1 MLDFSIDQGRCTG
14 CGACVHDCPAR
25 VLELVEGKA
34 GMVAGKA
41 EECIKCQH
49 CLAIC
54 PVEAVTIG
62 GVHASDCLKLD
73 GQFPTPEQLELLM
86 RGRRSVRA
94 YKRENLPPELIQRL
108 VEVAWQ
114 APTGVNDRQVLF
126 TVIDDLQTMDRM
138 RQELMGELAK
148 VVRGGTLP
156 ERLAMYAKFVELW
169 ETKKIDILFRGAP
182 HLIIASAP
190 KDSPCPHE
198 DCLIAL
204 SYFELY
210 AHCQNVGTVW
220 DGLAKWA
227 FEALIPGFPHR
238 LGVPKDHKLGY
249 VMAFGRPAVRY
260 PRTGKHAP
268 VLLNRVR
275 TL

>member
-1 MLDFSIDQGRCTG
+1 MLNFSVDQGRCTG

-25 VLELVEGKA
+25 VLALHEGKA
-34 GMVAGKA
+34 RMVPEKE
-41 EECIKCQH
+41 EECIRCQH

-54 PVEAVTIG
+54 PVEAVSILGLRAT
-62 GVHASDCLKLD
+62 DCLKLD
-73 GQFPTPEQLELLM
+73 QPFPKPEHLELLM

-94 YKRENLPPELIQRL
+94 YKRENLPPELIQKL

-138 RQELMGELAK
+138 RQELMTELGK
-148 VVRGGTLP
+148 VVRSGQLP

-169 ETKKIDILFRGAP
+169 ETRKIDILFRGAP
-182 HLIIASAP
+182 HLIMASAP

-210 AHCQNVGTVW
+210 AQCRNVGTVW

-227 FEALIPGFPHR
+227 FEGLVPGFTER
-238 LGVPKDHKLGY
+238 LGVPQNHKLGY

-260 PRTGKHAP
+260 SRTVKHAP

-275 TL
+275 NL